1 MKIVYPICIDS
12 VHLFPVCMHTAMHWC
27 VHMFDYITAD
37 LAHDGNGSLA
47 CGRGHL
53 VLNQVEHVL
62 IKEKADEVEGPK
74 AGCAPQGE
82 VSYHHGAE
90 VKEEILSCQQLDLQ
104 HIQCHVCN
112 YM

>member
-1 MKIVYPICIDS
+1 M
-12 VHLFPVCMHTAMHWC
+12 L
-27 VHMFDYITAD
+27 MFDYIAAD

-74 AGCAPQGE
+74 AGRTPQGE

-90 VKEEILSCQQLDLQ
+90 VQHEEIRILSMAGSPAHSVLC
-104 HIQCHVCN
+104 
-112 YM
+112 M